1 VAFLALFWRLNRL
14 NNWRFLF
21 IENLA
26 SFIYSFEDFNLVF
39 FILLML
45 FGDEF
50 SLFGGFFC

>member
-1 VAFLALFWRLNRL
+1 MAFLALFWRLNRL